1 LKFYVPR
8 NHFRFRL
15 TEYMRQEFAPEEPTS
30 MSTFHRLDE
39 RRAKLPLG
47 IRAEKRLPIGQSMAV
62 IAGLSIL
69 AWGVVVLLV
78 VAARAIF

>member
-1 LKFYVPR
+1 
-8 NHFRFRL
+8 
-15 TEYMRQEFAPEEPTS
+15 